1 MVPPNAI
8 AFPSG
13 GNHLVVNTNAR
24 GPEGA
29 SALPLS
35 RDTLAANQI
44 LKLLPRAALD
54 ALAPGIDIV
63 DLRRGQSLFEPGD
76 EVTHTHLPLG
86 QTVVALVVPMRDG
99 RTVEATTIGREG
111 AIGGIVSH
119 GFQPA
124 FTRAVLHIPGQAVRI
139 SLKHLEAAK
148 RSEPRVHDLL
158 SRYADCLVA
167 QVLQSVGC
175 AAVHPL
181 EARCARWLLLMHDR
195 LQQPDL
201 PLTQEMLADMFGA
214 TRTYVTRIA
223 SSLQK
228 RGAIVSRRG
237 IIHIESR
244 ALLEETTCECY
255 GLVRRH
261 FERVQPGLY
270 PAKEL

>member
-1 MVPPNAI
+1 
-8 AFPSG
+8 
-13 GNHLVVNTNAR
+13 VVNSHMR
-24 GPEGA
+24 GAEG
-29 SALPLS
+29 SSTPSLS
-35 RDTLAANQI
+35 RTPHSGNQI
-44 LKLLPRAALD
+44 LNLLPREALD
-54 ALAPGIDIV
+54 AMAGGMEAV
-63 DLRRGQSLFEPGD
+63 ELRRGQSLFEPGD
-76 EVTHTHLPLG
+76 EVTHAHFPLDSA
-86 QTVVALVVPMRDG
+86 VVALVVPMRDG

-111 AIGGIVSH
+111 VIGGIVSRGH
-119 GFQPA
+119 QPA
-124 FTRAVLHIPGQAVRI
+124 FTRAVVHIPGNAQRI
-139 SLKHLEAAK
+139 SLKNLEAAK
-148 RSEPRVHDLL
+148 RAVPDVHDLL
-158 SRYADCLVA
+158 SRYADCLMA

-244 ALLEETTCECY
+244 EFLEETTCECY
-255 GLVRRH
+255 GLVRQH

-270 PAKEL
+270 PAGEL

>member
-1 MVPPNAI
+1 MVNSNAHGTEGSS
-8 AFPSG
+8 APS
-13 GNHLVVNTNAR
+13 LFRTTF
-24 GPEGA
+24 
-29 SALPLS
+29 S
-35 RDTLAANQI
+35 ANQI
-44 LKLLPRAALD
+44 LNLLPRDALD
-54 ALAPGIDIV
+54 AMAGGMDAV
-63 DLRRGQSLFEPGD
+63 ELRRGQCLFEPGD
-76 EVTHTHLPLG
+76 EVTQAHFPLDS
-86 QTVVALVVPMRDG
+86 TVVALVVPMRDG

-111 AIGGIVSH
+111 AIGGTVSRGH
-119 GFQPA
+119 QRA
-124 FTRAVLHIPGQAVRI
+124 FTRAVVHIPGNAVRI
-139 SLKHLEAAK
+139 SLKNLEAAK
-148 RSEPRVHDLL
+148 RAVPDVHDLL
-158 SRYADCLVA
+158 SRYEDCLMA

-195 LQQPDL
+195 LRQPDL

-244 ALLEETTCECY
+244 ELLEETTCECY
-255 GLVRRH
+255 GLVRQH

-270 PAKEL
+270 PAGEP

>member
-1 MVPPNAI
+1 MVNSHMRGAEGSSTPLLSHTTV
-8 AFPSG
+8 SG
-13 GNHLVVNTNAR
+13 
-24 GPEGA
+24 
-29 SALPLS
+29 
-35 RDTLAANQI
+35 NQI
-44 LKLLPRAALD
+44 LNLLPREALD
-54 ALAPGIDIV
+54 AMAGGMEV
-63 DLRRGQSLFEPGD
+63 VELRRGQCLFEPGD
-76 EVTHTHLPLG
+76 EVAHAYFPLASA
-86 QTVVALVVPMRDG
+86 VVALVVPMRDG

-111 AIGGIVSH
+111 VIGGIVSRGH
-119 GFQPA
+119 QPA
-124 FTRAVLHIPGQAVRI
+124 FTRAVVHIPGNAQRI
-139 SLKHLEAAK
+139 SLKNLEAAK
-148 RSEPRVHDLL
+148 RALPEVHDLL
-158 SRYADCLVA
+158 SRYADCLMA

-244 ALLEETTCECY
+244 ELLEETTCECY
-255 GLVRRH
+255 GLVRQH

-270 PAKEL
+270 PSAEP

>member
-1 MVPPNAI
+1 
-8 AFPSG
+8 
-13 GNHLVVNTNAR
+13 VVNSHMR
-24 GPEGA
+24 GAEGS
-29 SALPLS
+29 SAPSLS
-35 RDTLAANQI
+35 RTTVSGNQI
-44 LKLLPRAALD
+44 LNLLPRDALD
-54 ALAPGIDIV
+54 AMASGMETV
-63 DLRRGQSLFEPGD
+63 ELRRGQSLFEPGD
-76 EVTHTHLPLG
+76 EVTHAHLPLDS
-86 QTVVALVVPMRDG
+86 TVVALVVPMRDG
-99 RTVEATTIGREG
+99 RTVEAATIGREG
-111 AIGGIVSH
+111 AIGGVVSQ

-124 FTRAVLHIPGQAVRI
+124 FTRAVVHIPGSAVRI
-139 SLKHLEAAK
+139 SLKHLDAAK
-148 RSEPRVHDLL
+148 RTVPKVHDLL

-167 QVLQSVGC
+167 QLLQSVGC
-175 AAVHPL
+175 ASVHPL

-244 ALLEETTCECY
+244 ELLEETTCECY
-255 GLVRRH
+255 GLVRQH

-270 PAKEL
+270 PTGEL

>member
-1 MVPPNAI
+1 MVNSHTRGAEGSS
-8 AFPSG
+8 APS
-13 GNHLVVNTNAR
+13 
-24 GPEGA
+24 
-29 SALPLS
+29 LS
-35 RDTLAANQI
+35 RGTFSGNQI
-44 LKLLPRAALD
+44 LALLSREALD
-54 ALAPGIDIV
+54 AMAGGMEAV
-63 DLRRGQSLFEPGD
+63 ELRRGQCLFEPGD
-76 EVTHTHLPLG
+76 EVAHAHFPLDS
-86 QTVVALVVPMRDG
+86 TVVALVVPMRDG

-111 AIGGIVSH
+111 VIGGIVSR
-119 GFQPA
+119 GLQPA
-124 FTRAVLHIPGQAVRI
+124 FTQAVVHIPGYAVRI
-139 SLKHLEAAK
+139 SLKNLEAAK
-148 RSEPRVHDLL
+148 RAVPEVHDLL
-158 SRYADCLVA
+158 SRYADCLMA

-244 ALLEETTCECY
+244 ELLEETTCECY
-255 GLVRRH
+255 GLVRKH

-270 PAKEL
+270 PAGEP

>member
-1 MVPPNAI
+1 
-8 AFPSG
+8 
-13 GNHLVVNTNAR
+13 VVNSNAR
-24 GPEGA
+24 GADG
-29 SALPLS
+29 SAPQLS

-44 LKLLPRAALD
+44 LNLLPAAALD
-54 ALAPGIDIV
+54 ALAPGIEIAE
-63 DLRRGQSLFEPGD
+63 LRRGQCLFEPGD
-76 EVTHTHLPLG
+76 AVTHAHLPLY
-86 QTVVALVVPMRDG
+86 QAVVGLVIPMRDG
-99 RTVEATTIGREG
+99 RMVEAITIGREG
-111 AIGGIVSH
+111 AIGGIISD

-124 FTRAVLHIPGQAVRI
+124 FTRAVVHIPGNAVRI
-139 SLKHLEAAK
+139 SLKQIEAAK
-148 RSEPRVHDLL
+148 RAVPKVHDLL

-214 TRTYVTRIA
+214 TRTYMTRIA
-223 SSLQK
+223 SGLQK

-237 IIHIESR
+237 VIHIESR
-244 ALLEETTCECY
+244 ASLEETTCECY
-255 GLVRRH
+255 YRVRQH